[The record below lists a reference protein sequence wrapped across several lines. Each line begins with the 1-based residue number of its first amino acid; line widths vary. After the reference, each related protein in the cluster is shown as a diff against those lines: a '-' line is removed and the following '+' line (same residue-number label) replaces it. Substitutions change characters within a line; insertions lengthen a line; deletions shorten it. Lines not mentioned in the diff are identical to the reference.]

1 MVFLK
6 GVYLGH
12 YSFLCYVN
20 NMYTSVCSE
29 CKLTLYADDSA
40 ILFAH
45 KDPEVILHKLSKIM
59 VSCSYWLIDNNLSL
73 HLG

>member
-1 MVFLK
+1 
-6 GVYLGH
+6 
-12 YSFLCYVN
+12 
-20 NMYTSVCSE
+20 MYTSVCSE

-59 VSCSYWLIDNNLSL
+59 VSCSNWLIDNNLSL